1 MTTAGMGIQV
11 FCPEPSHPALILCS
25 PDESTPAGDEAAD
38 RDYFLVVCPCRFY
51 NPGDHGVRSNSGR
64 HGNTYRWTDRYA
76 RYEVRIDDLDETCIR
91 SRRRD
96 AGSYRLRGDSLE
108 SRKGAVLFQFRL
120 LIRP

>member
-1 MTTAGMGIQV
+1 MIYYRA
-11 FCPEPSHPALILCS
+11 
-25 PDESTPAGDEAAD
+25 DESTPAGDETVD
-38 RDYFLVVCPCRFY
+38 RDYSLVVRTRHSY

-64 HGNTYRWTDRYA
+64 HGNTYRWTDRYG

-108 SRKGAVLFQFRL
+108 SREEAVLFQFRL